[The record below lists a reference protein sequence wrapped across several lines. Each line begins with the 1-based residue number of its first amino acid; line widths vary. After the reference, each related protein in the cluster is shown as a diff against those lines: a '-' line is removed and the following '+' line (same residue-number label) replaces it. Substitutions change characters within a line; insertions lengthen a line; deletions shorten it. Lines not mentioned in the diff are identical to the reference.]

1 MSAGTLTVGRKS
13 SPSSDLG
20 GGRGTIQC
28 LHRSP
33 NGEPQ
38 GSPVQHRIGV
48 KNMVRTKKAD
58 PVELAHNVETCVCSD
73 CKVVKLDEE
82 VAQIAAKLAEERAWF
97 QGHLRDTDTAL
108 AHLKERFERDAKIA
122 NPSRESLSRR
132 IGLLEERVT
141 DLETARSSKA
151 IMDNTFDTKVIQRLR
166 ALEGNRPIQLGDRT
180 ESAIKSQLR
189 KVELLLESVKRK
201 IDDPPF

>member
-1 MSAGTLTVGRKS
+1 
-13 SPSSDLG
+13 
-20 GGRGTIQC
+20 
-28 LHRSP
+28 
-33 NGEPQ
+33 
-38 GSPVQHRIGV
+38 
-48 KNMVRTKKAD
+48 MVRTKKAD

-141 DLETARSSKA
+141 DLETARVSKA

-166 ALEGNRPIQLGDRT
+166 ALEGNRPIEISDRDVAQISRDLKLVT
-180 ESAIKSQLR
+180 AKLDRIVTRLS
-189 KVELLLESVKRK
+189 
-201 IDDPPF
+201 PPF